1 MQMSK
6 MALKIKKLY
15 DRKLWTKEMVH
26 NVVGKEYGITEEEY
40 EMITNEKYE
49 QYQCGIRR
57 E

>member
-1 MQMSK
+1 

-49 QYQCGIRR
+49 
-57 E
+57 

>member
-49 QYQCGIRR
+49 QYQ
-57 E
+57 